1 MISVVSN
8 CKCYNVIQCI
18 YRSQNKLSTLPDSTR
33 TSPVSPDP
41 KVKVHLGFK
50 GGSRQTTLNESRK
63 LACRAIVLKQ
73 YKTVINHLLKIE
85 DLKKDI
91 FQITKNKMNHE
102 LQQICQAMQSVLR
115 TKNLEKFKYEREL
128 TMNSKKHVNCIAI
141 LLFNRNTHMGAKQA
155 IDSILMF
162 RGHIRT
168 TVNTSFHDNI
178 CMYNLGSVEQEMCC
192 VSDLEE
198 TNRVA
203 SHFTKKLKETAH
215 LDLDTPDRT
224 SAEVFTESPYTTFMA
239 TETEDISSKL
249 NKLNIMTKARH
260 KTEDTSNKMHN
271 LVHALAVQNRN
282 SAQYLED
289 CVPQAV
295 ILTIPNEA
303 FLPKLKDCKEFV
315 VYHIPDQFSKEFG
328 EKSCLIPLGILEKDE
343 N

>member
-1 MISVVSN
+1 MEQETCFHCTHVFDLKSLTKECRRNVHKIHVEINILETLKSVYLFTVMLNCMISVVSN

-50 GGSRQTTLNESRK
+50 VGSRQTTLNESRK

-102 LQQICQAMQSVLR
+102 LQQICQAMQ
-115 TKNLEKFKYEREL
+115 N
-128 TMNSKKHVNCIAI
+128 
-141 LLFNRNTHMGAKQA
+141 
-155 IDSILMF
+155 
-162 RGHIRT
+162 
-168 TVNTSFHDNI
+168 
-178 CMYNLGSVEQEMCC
+178 
-192 VSDLEE
+192 
-198 TNRVA
+198 
-203 SHFTKKLKETAH
+203 
-215 LDLDTPDRT
+215 LDTPDRT
-224 SAEVFTESPYTTFMA
+224 SAEVSLHHLYGDRNRGHIFM
-239 TETEDISSKL
+239 

-303 FLPKLKDCKEFV
+303 FLP
-315 VYHIPDQFSKEFG
+315 SKEDYTQ
-328 EKSCLIPLGILEKDE
+328 L